1 MTFVK
6 KGLLILWFVTI
17 NSYGTS
23 KFHFQSREKKIAES
37 MVNFQLVLTNIILRA
52 LSNRP
57 ENPAFKNFILSEIL
71 LCLADLG
78 RR

>member
-17 NSYGTS
+17 NSYGS
-23 KFHFQSREKKIAES
+23 KFHFQSREKKIVES
-37 MVNFQLVLTNIILRA
+37 MVNFQLVLTNIFLRA
-52 LSNRP
+52 LSNRH